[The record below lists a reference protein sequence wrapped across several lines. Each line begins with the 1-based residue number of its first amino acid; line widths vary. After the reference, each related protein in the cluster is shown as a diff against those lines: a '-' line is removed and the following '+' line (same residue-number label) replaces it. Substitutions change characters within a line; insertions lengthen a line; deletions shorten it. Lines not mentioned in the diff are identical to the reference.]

1 MQEFIREMCENN
13 TPEFRVLTLMH
24 RMSQFNRGEI
34 SRTGFDLSIS
44 QLELLQF
51 VGSHSG
57 CHIQDVAEGLNLT
70 PPTIS
75 VSIRRLEEEGWVER
89 RSDPNDGRATCL
101 YLTDK
106 SGQAL
111 QHTVN
116 HQMKMAQSLLGE
128 LNQKEQNQLLAL
140 LEKAIIGMENHTNE
154 RDSLE

>member
-1 MQEFIREMCENN
+1 MQKFIREMYENN
-13 TPEFRVLTLMH
+13 NPEFRVLVLMH
-24 RMSQFNRGEI
+24 RMSQINRGEI
-34 SRTGFDLSIS
+34 SRTRFDLSIS
-44 QLELLQF
+44 QLELLKF
-51 VGSHSG
+51 IGANSG

-70 PPTIS
+70 PPTVS

-106 SGQAL
+106 SAQAL